1 MRQLQRRRGDV
12 RVRLTELR
20 GRRAALS
27 AHHARYLMRGATEMC
42 TGVLLGFR
50 PWLGDRRGAQIW
62 PRGMGRGYALD
73 TDLGRQAG
81 VGDGP

>member
-1 MRQLQRRRGDV
+1 
-12 RVRLTELR
+12 
-20 GRRAALS
+20 
-27 AHHARYLMRGATEMC
+27 MC

-50 PWLGDRRGAQIW
+50 PWLGDRRGTQIW
-62 PRGMGRGYALD
+62 PMGMGRGYALD